1 MKLGRNDPCHCGSG
15 KKYKKCCQE
24 ADEKLEVATMAV
36 QKENKQRKEEASSY
50 DPLTDPCPLSV
61 NEPDFSELTEEEKVR
76 IDCWWMVYEEL
87 ESPEAVRHY
96 ITSFIS
102 EHPRISRYLNLNE
115 DVVLNLGEDYRVLGR
130 FGEYVAFLEEYR
142 RLAPNL
148 YEEEEG
154 YFNLEIISWLIG
166 TGNTEAIASYLSPYV
181 LDPILNANAYMDL
194 VSLLSAKDVI
204 PPLLELIEKT
214 KKVVE
219 EEDGLLAEETIV
231 LPLVYHALTPYLKAD
246 YKEEDVSAFA
256 KEYAALYDIDFT
268 NELVSNVS
276 SRFKNILRSFAR
288 RETDPDWNLDER
300 ENFYFSIGDN
310 FMRYLRER
318 FGLSWICAQFYSGLI
333 FEYGLIYLDLLDG
346 EEWDEVF
353 DFSEEM
359 LDQVALRISGGEYFI
374 VDPVLTISFLNA
386 IYYFVDY
393 LSTCDMLDG
402 MDPKAV
408 KKITQSLYE
417 VAFKSDSMSN
427 SVAVCFNDF
436 PLWKKNYE
444 T

>member
-24 ADEKLEVATMAV
+24 ADEKLEVATMAIH
-36 QKENKQRKEEASSY
+36 KEKKQRKEEASSDDFLIHPY
-50 DPLTDPCPLSV
+50 PLSV
-61 NEPDFSELTEEEKVR
+61 EDPDFSELTEEEKVR

-102 EHPRISRYLNLNE
+102 EHPKLSRYLNLNE
-115 DVVLNLGEDYRVLGR
+115 DVVFDLGEDYRVLGR

-154 YFNLEIISWLIG
+154 YFNLEIISWLIV

-181 LDPILNANAYMDL
+181 IDPILNANAYMDL
-194 VSLLSAKDVI
+194 VSLLIAKDVI
-204 PPLLELIEKT
+204 PSLLELIEKT
-214 KKVVE
+214 KFDE
-219 EEDGLLAEETIV
+219 QEEDGLLAEETIV
-231 LPLVYHALTPYLKAD
+231 LPLVYNALTPYLKAD
-246 YKEEDVSAFA
+246 YTEEDVSAFA
-256 KEYAALYDIDFT
+256 RKYAALYDIDFT
-268 NELVSNVS
+268 DGLVRNLSE
-276 SRFKNILRSFAR
+276 RFEDILRPFVRWEINPAW
-288 RETDPDWNLDER
+288 DLDEQ
-300 ENFYFSIGDN
+300 ETFYFSISDN

-318 FGLSWICAQFYSGLI
+318 FDLSWVCAQFYSGLI
-333 FEYGLIYLDLLDG
+333 FEYGLIYVDLLGG

-359 LDQVALRISGGEYFI
+359 LDQVALKISGGEYFI
-374 VDPVLTISFLNA
+374 VDPVLTVSFLNA
-386 IYYFVDY
+386 VYYFVDY

-402 MDPKAV
+402 MDPEAV
-408 KKITQSLYE
+408 KEITQSLYE
-417 VAFKSDSMSN
+417 VALKSDSMSN

-436 PLWKKNYE
+436 PLWKNK
-444 T
+444 